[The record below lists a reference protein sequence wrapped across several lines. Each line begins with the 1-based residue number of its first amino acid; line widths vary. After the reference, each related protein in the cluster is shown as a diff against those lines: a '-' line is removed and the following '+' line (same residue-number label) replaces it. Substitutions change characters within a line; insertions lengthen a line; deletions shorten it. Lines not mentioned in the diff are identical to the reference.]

1 MLSKRVYRKFQVI
14 CMGAVIVL
22 AAFVTS
28 CKPRQNVIQ
37 PNEKL
42 LLLDTRLER
51 TVSGR
56 TEVVSR
62 VRFIAKSHAA
72 TAVFLPA
79 GDMFGIGVA
88 FVPVA
93 DVKTITLS
101 KAVYTERYFAE
112 DVLGDYDDWPS
123 KYTMASGGEGTT
135 FTAKFGQ
142 DIRFVRGVKSRNS
155 VDVEHKVIVN
165 CERIVERAALQHG
178 EGGLYKLNGERL
190 HQVNVA
196 IPQLLSAGVE
206 LNFGDAGR

>member
-1 MLSKRVYRKFQVI
+1 MLSQCVYGKYHIR
-14 CMGAVIVL
+14 CMGTLMVL
-22 AAFVTS
+22 AALVPS
-28 CKPRQNVIQ
+28 CKPRQFVH
-37 PNEKL
+37 PKL

-51 TVSGR
+51 TVSGG

-79 GDMFGIGVA
+79 GDRFGIGIS

-93 DVKTITLS
+93 DEKTITLT

-123 KYTMASGGEGTT
+123 KYVVASGGESTT
-135 FTAKFGQ
+135 FTAKLGQ
-142 DIRFVRGVKSRNS
+142 DIIFTKGAKSRNNMN
-155 VDVEHKVIVN
+155 VEHRVIVN
-165 CERIVERAALQHG
+165 CERTVERADLQSG
-178 EGGLYKLNGERL
+178 GAGLYKLNEERL

-206 LNFGDAGR
+206 LNFGDPNE